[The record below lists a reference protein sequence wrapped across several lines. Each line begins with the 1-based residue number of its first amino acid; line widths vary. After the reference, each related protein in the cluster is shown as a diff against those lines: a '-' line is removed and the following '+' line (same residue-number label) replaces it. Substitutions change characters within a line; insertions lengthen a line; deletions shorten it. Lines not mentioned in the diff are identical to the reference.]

1 MPAILVI
8 DDSEVIRNLLSDY
21 LTELGHQVDLASDGQ
36 QGVEMALQGEYRI
49 VFCDIHMPKKNGW
62 EVYQEVS
69 KIKTQLAFVMT
80 DSLPDELAKMA
91 QEAGARRCLRKPFD
105 LSEVR
110 ETVEQILSPA
120 ETR

>member
-1 MPAILVI
+1 MPGILVI
-8 DDSEVIRNLLSDY
+8 DDSEVIRKLLSDY
-21 LTELGHQVDLASDGQ
+21 LTELGYAVDLAADGQ
-36 QGVEMALQGEYRI
+36 EGVEMALESDYQM

-69 KIKTQLAFVMT
+69 KMKPSLPFVMT
-80 DSLPDELAKMA
+80 DSLPDELAKLA
-91 QEAGARRCLRKPFD
+91 QESGARRCLRKPFD

-120 ETR
+120 KMR